1 MNMKRWMMAMAL
13 CMASWG
19 SQAQEMAT
27 LFVAM
32 PDQQIPQLEDA
43 WRKDLVDLFQQG
55 KEARVQNTM
64 NGFSSLKQLTADYLL
79 LQVTERSTVEMKLLP
94 LVNNTKVV
102 CVVTTVFGPVPDSRV
117 DFFSPD
123 WEPLPAD
130 ELMPELSA
138 SDFQKV
144 PADTTD
150 VAYLDALALLD
161 MELIHYTLSPDQ
173 LTLSATYTTPR
184 YLSEADQ
191 QRVAPFVQAD
201 PVVLTWQ
208 KSHFVR

>member
-1 MNMKRWMMAMAL
+1 MKRWMMAMAL
-13 CMASWG
+13 CMASLG
-19 SQAQEMAT
+19 SHAQEMAT

-94 LVNNTKVV
+94 LINNTQVIS
-102 CVVTTVFGPVPDSRV
+102 VVTTIYGPVPDSRV
-117 DFFSPD
+117 AFFSAE
-123 WEPLPAD
+123 WEALPVE
-130 ELMPELSA
+130 ELMPYLSA
-138 SDFQKV
+138 SDFRQV
-144 PADTTD
+144 PSDTTE
-150 VAYLDALALLD
+150 VAYQDALALLD

-191 QRVAPFVQAD
+191 QRVAPFVQTV
-201 PVVLTWQ
+201 PIVLTWQ